1 LATGCVFIHSGCL
14 REDKYFTGQ
23 IFLEIDMSRPT
34 YNDICQT
41 QARLAPYL
49 LRTPLIHSPQLSARS
64 GADVWLKCECF
75 AEIGSF
81 KARGALACVLQL
93 SPAQLAQ
100 GLICAST
107 GNHGAAMAW
116 AARQV
121 QASCTV
127 VAPVDTPEIKRN
139 NMINAGARLVLE
151 GTDWGDSCQIAREI
165 AAREGLL
172 YLEDGEDP
180 WIMAGAGTVGLEIVQ
195 DLPSVQALV
204 VPVGGGNFIAG
215 CAIATKTANA
225 TPLQI
230 IGVQSE
236 AAPAVTESMRQGQI
250 VQMPT
255 TTFAGG
261 MATTAPVPV
270 AFAIMQQLIDD
281 MLLVSEQ
288 ELLQSIGHLVRA
300 HGIVVEG
307 AGAAAL
313 AALLRYAPRFAGQR
327 VALVL
332 SGRNLDVESLRRAL
346 G

>member
-1 LATGCVFIHSGCL
+1 MIKT
-14 REDKYFTGQ
+14 
-23 IFLEIDMSRPT
+23 PT
-34 YNDICQT
+34 YDDICQT
-41 QARLAPYL
+41 QALLTRYL
-49 LRTPLIHSPQLSARS
+49 LRTPLIHSPPLSALS

-93 SPAQLAQ
+93 SPAQIAQ

-121 QASCTV
+121 QGRCTV
-127 VAPVDTPEIKRN
+127 VAPVGTPEIKCN
-139 NMINAGARLVLE
+139 NMRNAGAHLVLA
-151 GTDWGDSCQIAREI
+151 GADWGESCQIARAL

-180 WIMAGAGTVGLEIVQ
+180 WIMAGAGTVGLEIIQ
-195 DLPSVQALV
+195 DLPTAQAILI
-204 VPVGGGNFIAG
+204 PVGGGNLIAG
-215 CAIATKTANA
+215 CALATKTAQPA
-225 TPLQI
+225 PTPIQI
-230 IGVQSE
+230 IGVQSD
-236 AAPAVTESMRQGQI
+236 AAPAVTESMRQKRI
-250 VQMPT
+250 VQRPT

-261 MATTAPVPV
+261 MATTAPVPM
-270 AFAIMQQLIDD
+270 AFAVMQHLVDD
-281 MLLVSEQ
+281 MVLVSEQ
-288 ELLQSIGHLVRA
+288 ALLHAIGHLVRA

-313 AALLRYAPRFAGQR
+313 AALLGDAPRFAGQT

-332 SGRNLDVESLRRAL
+332 SGRNLDVASLRTAL

>member
-1 LATGCVFIHSGCL
+1 MIKT
-14 REDKYFTGQ
+14 
-23 IFLEIDMSRPT
+23 PT
-34 YNDICQT
+34 YDDICQT
-41 QARLAPYL
+41 QALLTRYL
-49 LRTPLIHSPQLSARS
+49 LRTPLIHSPPLSALS

-93 SPAQLAQ
+93 SPAQIAQ

-121 QASCTV
+121 QGRCTV
-127 VAPVDTPEIKRN
+127 VAPVGTPEIKCN
-139 NMINAGARLVLE
+139 NMRNAGAHLVLA
-151 GTDWGDSCQIAREI
+151 GADWGESCQIARAL

-180 WIMAGAGTVGLEIVQ
+180 WIMAGAGTVGLEIIQ
-195 DLPSVQALV
+195 DLPTAQAILI
-204 VPVGGGNFIAG
+204 PVGGGNLIAG
-215 CAIATKTANA
+215 CALATKTAQPA
-225 TPLQI
+225 PTPIQI
-230 IGVQSE
+230 IGVQSD
-236 AAPAVTESMRQGQI
+236 AAPAVTESMRQKRI
-250 VQMPT
+250 VQRPT

-261 MATTAPVPV
+261 MATTAPVPM
-270 AFAIMQQLIDD
+270 AFALMQHLVDD
-281 MLLVSEQ
+281 MVLVSEQ
-288 ELLQSIGHLVRA
+288 ELLQAIGQLVQT

-307 AGAAAL
+307 AGAAPV
-313 AALLRYAPRFAGQR
+313 AALLRYAPRFAGQT

-332 SGRNLDVESLRRAL
+332 SGRNLDVASLRTAL

>member
-1 LATGCVFIHSGCL
+1 MIKT
-14 REDKYFTGQ
+14 
-23 IFLEIDMSRPT
+23 PT
-34 YNDICQT
+34 YDDICQT
-41 QARLAPYL
+41 QSLLLRYL
-49 LRTPLIHSPQLSARS
+49 LPTPLIHSPPLSALS

-93 SPAQLAQ
+93 SPAQIAQ

-121 QASCTV
+121 KGSCTV
-127 VAPVDTPEIKRN
+127 VAPVGTPEIKCN
-139 NMINAGARLVLE
+139 NMRNAGAHLVIA
-151 GTDWGDSCQIAREI
+151 GTDWGESCQIARDL

-180 WIMAGAGTVGLEIVQ
+180 WIMAGAGTVGLAIMQE
-195 DLPSVQALV
+195 LPTTQAILI
-204 VPVGGGNFIAG
+204 PVGGGNLIAG
-215 CAIATKTANA
+215 CAIAAKTANA
-225 TPLQI
+225 QPSLVQI
-230 IGVQSE
+230 IGIQSD
-236 AAPAVTESMRQGQI
+236 AAPAVTESMRQKRI
-250 VQMPT
+250 IQMPT

-261 MATTAPVPV
+261 MATTAPVPM
-270 AFAIMQQLIDD
+270 AFAVMQQLVDD

-288 ELLQSIGHLVRA
+288 ELLQAIGHLVRA

-307 AGAAAL
+307 AGAAAV
-313 AALLRYAPRFAGQR
+313 AALLHNTARFAGQT

-332 SGRNLDVESLRRAL
+332 SGRNLDVASLRTAL

>member
-1 LATGCVFIHSGCL
+1 MVTG
-14 REDKYFTGQ
+14 
-23 IFLEIDMSRPT
+23 MMNRPT
-34 YNDICQT
+34 YNEIV
-41 QARLAPYL
+41 QAQSLLAPYL
-49 LRTPLIHSPQLSARS
+49 LRTPLIHSPQLSNLS
-64 GADVWLKCECF
+64 GAEVWLKCECF

-93 SPAQLAQ
+93 SPTQLAQ

-121 QASCTV
+121 QAHCTV

-151 GTDWGDSCQIAREI
+151 GADWGESCQVARRLAEQ
-165 AAREGLL
+165 EGLL

-180 WIMAGAGTVGLEIVQ
+180 WIMAGAGTVGLEIR
-195 DLPSVQALV
+195 QALPQTQAIL

-215 CAIATKTANA
+215 CAIATKTENA
-225 TPLQI
+225 APPQI

-250 VQMPT
+250 VQRST

-270 AFAIMQQLIDD
+270 AFAIMQQMVDD

-288 ELLQSIGHLVRA
+288 ELFQAIGLLVRT
-300 HGIVVEG
+300 HGILVEG

-313 AALLRYAPRFAGQR
+313 AATLRYALRFAGQT
-327 VALVL
+327 VVLVL
-332 SGRNLDVESLRRAL
+332 SGRNLDVNSLRTAL
-346 G
+346 E

>member
-1 LATGCVFIHSGCL
+1 MDTFCGIG
-14 REDKYFTGQ
+14 
-23 IFLEIDMSRPT
+23 
-34 YNDICQT
+34 YNPPAYDDICQT
-41 QARLAPYL
+41 QALLSRYL
-49 LRTPLIHSPQLSARS
+49 LRTPLIHSPQLSALS

-75 AEIGSF
+75 SEIGSF
-81 KARGALACVLQL
+81 KARGALAGVSQL
-93 SPAQLAQ
+93 SHTEIAHR
-100 GLICAST
+100 LICAST

-116 AARQV
+116 AARRV
-121 QASCTV
+121 HGRCTV

-139 NMINAGARLVLE
+139 NMRNAGALVVIE
-151 GTDWGDSCQIAREI
+151 GTDWGDSCRIAREL
-165 AAREGLL
+165 AAAEGLH

-195 DLPSVQALV
+195 DLPETQAIL
-204 VPVGGGNFIAG
+204 VPVGGGNLIAG
-215 CAIATKTANA
+215 CAIAVKSAGE

-236 AAPAVTESMRQGQI
+236 AAPAVTESMRQKRI

-261 MATTAPVPV
+261 MATTGPVPMAYAV
-270 AFAIMQQLIDD
+270 MQELVDD

-288 ELLQSIGHLVRA
+288 ELMQSIGHLVRA
-300 HGIVVEG
+300 HGILVEG
-307 AGAAAL
+307 AGAAPL

-332 SGRNLDVESLRRAL
+332 SGRNLDVESLRTAI

>member
-1 LATGCVFIHSGCL
+1 
-14 REDKYFTGQ
+14 
-23 IFLEIDMSRPT
+23 MNRPT
-34 YNDICQT
+34 YHDICQT

-49 LRTPLIHSPQLSARS
+49 LRTPLIPSPALSALT

-93 SPAQLAQ
+93 RPPQLQQ

-121 QASCTV
+121 NASCTV

-139 NMINAGARLVLE
+139 NMRNAGARLLLA
-151 GTDWGDSCQIAREI
+151 GADWGDSCRIARDL
-165 AAREGLL
+165 AAAEGLL

-180 WIMAGAGTVGLEIVQ
+180 WIMAGAGTVGLEIM
-195 DLPSVQALV
+195 QALPTTQTMV

-215 CAIATKTANA
+215 CAIATKTATAAN
-225 TPLQI
+225 TTPGPSPLQL

-236 AAPAVTESMRQGQI
+236 AAPAVTESMRQKRL
-250 VQMPT
+250 VTLPT

-261 MATTAPVPV
+261 MATTAPVPM
-270 AFAIMQQLIDD
+270 AFAIMQELVDD
-281 MLLVSEQ
+281 MVLVSEQ
-288 ELLQSIGHLVRA
+288 ELLHAIGQLVQA
-300 HGIVVEG
+300 HGILVEG
-307 AGAAAL
+307 AGAAAV
-313 AALLRYAPRFAGQR
+313 AALLRYAPRFAGQT
-327 VALVL
+327 VALIL
-332 SGRNLDVESLRRAL
+332 SGRNLDLASLRMAIGGL
-346 G
+346 GG

>member
-1 LATGCVFIHSGCL
+1 
-14 REDKYFTGQ
+14 
-23 IFLEIDMSRPT
+23 MSKTPT
-34 YNDICQT
+34 YDDIYQT
-41 QARLAPYL
+41 QSRLARYL
-49 LRTPLIHSPQLSARS
+49 LRTPLIHSPPLSARS
-64 GADVWLKCECF
+64 GADIWLKCECF

-121 QASCTV
+121 QGRCTV
-127 VAPVDTPEIKRN
+127 VAPVGTPEIKCN
-139 NMINAGARLVLE
+139 NMRNAGAHLVLA
-151 GTDWGDSCQIAREI
+151 GADWGESCQIARDL

-180 WIMAGAGTVGLEIVQ
+180 WIMAGAGTVGLEISQ
-195 DLPSVQALV
+195 DLPTTQAILI
-204 VPVGGGNFIAG
+204 PVGGGNLIAG
-215 CAIATKTANA
+215 CAIATKMAQPAPNS
-225 TPLQI
+225 LQI
-230 IGVQSE
+230 IGVQSD
-236 AAPAVTESMRQGQI
+236 AAPAVTESMRQKRI

-261 MATTAPVPV
+261 MATTAPVPM
-270 AFAIMQQLIDD
+270 AFAVMQDLVDD

-288 ELLQSIGHLVRA
+288 ALLEAIGHLVRA
-300 HGIVVEG
+300 HGILVEG
-307 AGAAAL
+307 AGAAPV
-313 AALLRYAPRFAGQR
+313 AALLGNAPRFAGQT

-332 SGRNLDVESLRRAL
+332 SGRNLDVASLRTAL

>member
-1 LATGCVFIHSGCL
+1 MNQQVSQKMIKT
-14 REDKYFTGQ
+14 
-23 IFLEIDMSRPT
+23 PT
-34 YNDICQT
+34 YDDIYQT
-41 QARLAPYL
+41 QSLLTRYL
-49 LRTPLIHSPQLSARS
+49 LRTPLIHSPPLSALS
-64 GADVWLKCECF
+64 GAEVWLKCECF
-75 AEIGSF
+75 ADIGSF

-93 SPAQLAQ
+93 SPAQIAQ

-121 QASCTV
+121 KGTCTV
-127 VAPVDTPEIKRN
+127 VAPIGTPEIKCN
-139 NMINAGARLVLE
+139 NMRNAGAHLVLA
-151 GTDWGDSCQIAREI
+151 GADWGDSCQLAREL

-195 DLPSVQALV
+195 ALPTTQAILI
-204 VPVGGGNFIAG
+204 PVGGGNLIAG
-215 CAIATKTANA
+215 CALATKTAQPA
-225 TPLQI
+225 PTPIQI
-230 IGVQSE
+230 IGVQSD
-236 AAPAVTESMRQGQI
+236 AAPAVTESMRQKRI
-250 VQMPT
+250 VQRPT

-261 MATTAPVPV
+261 MATTAPVPM
-270 AFAIMQQLIDD
+270 AFAVMQHLVDD
-281 MLLVSEQ
+281 MVLVSEQ
-288 ELLQSIGHLVRA
+288 ALLEAIGHLVRA

-313 AALLRYAPRFAGQR
+313 AALLHDAHRFAGQT

-332 SGRNLDVESLRRAL
+332 SGRNLDVASLRTAL

>member
-1 LATGCVFIHSGCL
+1 MNT
-14 REDKYFTGQ
+14 
-23 IFLEIDMSRPT
+23 PT
-34 YNDICQT
+34 YDDICQT
-41 QARLAPYL
+41 QALLSQYL
-49 LRTPLIHSPQLSARS
+49 WRTPLIHSPQLSALS

-75 AEIGSF
+75 SEIGSF
-81 KARGALACVLQL
+81 KARGALAGVSQL
-93 SPAQLAQ
+93 SQSEIKR

-116 AARQV
+116 AARRV
-121 QASCTV
+121 DGSCTV

-139 NMINAGARLVLE
+139 NMLNAGARLVVE
-151 GTDWGDSCQIAREI
+151 GTDWGDSCRIARRL
-165 AAREGLL
+165 AAQEGLL

-195 DLPSVQALV
+195 DLPTTQVIL
-204 VPVGGGNFIAG
+204 VPVGGGNLIAG
-215 CAIATKTANA
+215 CAIAAKSARE
-225 TPLQI
+225 TPLRI

-236 AAPAVTESMRQGQI
+236 SAPAATESMAQKRI

-261 MATTAPVPV
+261 IATTGPVPM
-270 AFAIMQQLIDD
+270 AFSVMQELVDD

-288 ELLQSIGHLVRA
+288 ELLHAIDHLIRA
-300 HGIVVEG
+300 HGILVEG
-307 AGAAAL
+307 AGAAGL
-313 AALLRYAPRFAGQR
+313 AAVLRYAPRFAGQT

-332 SGRNLDVESLRRAL
+332 SGRNLDVGLLRAAI

>member
-1 LATGCVFIHSGCL
+1 
-14 REDKYFTGQ
+14 
-23 IFLEIDMSRPT
+23 MNRPT
-34 YNDICQT
+34 YADICQA
-41 QARLAPYL
+41 QVLLASDL
-49 LRTPLIHSPQLSARS
+49 LPTPLIHSPQLSSLS

-81 KARGALACVLQL
+81 KARGALACLSQL
-93 SPAQLAQ
+93 SQAEIQR

-116 AARQV
+116 AARRMKGH
-121 QASCTV
+121 CTV

-139 NMINAGARLVLE
+139 NMLNAGARVLIE
-151 GTDWGDSCQIAREI
+151 GADWGESCRIAREM
-165 AAREGLL
+165 AEWEELL

-180 WIMAGAGTVGLEIVQ
+180 WIMAGAGTVGLEIIQ
-195 DLPSVQALV
+195 RLPETQAIL
-204 VPVGGGNFIAG
+204 VPVGGGNLIAG
-215 CAIATKTANA
+215 CGIAAKSASEQSV
-225 TPLQI
+225 QI

-236 AAPAVTESMRQGQI
+236 AAPGVTESMRQKRI
-250 VQMPT
+250 VHRPT

-261 MATTAPVPV
+261 MATTGPVPM
-270 AFAIMQQLIDD
+270 AFAVMQQLVDD

-288 ELLQSIGHLVRA
+288 ELMQSIGHFVRT
-300 HGIVVEG
+300 HGILVEG

-313 AALLRYAPRFAGQR
+313 AALLRYAPRFAGQT

-332 SGRNLDVESLRRAL
+332 SSRNLDVGSLRTAI

>member
-1 LATGCVFIHSGCL
+1 MIT
-14 REDKYFTGQ
+14 T
-23 IFLEIDMSRPT
+23 PT
-34 YNDICQT
+34 YNEIEQT
-41 QARLAPYL
+41 QALLARYL
-49 LRTPLIHSPQLSARS
+49 LRTPLLHSPSLSALS

-93 SPAQLAQ
+93 SQAQLAQ

-121 QASCTV
+121 QARCTV
-127 VAPVDTPEIKRN
+127 VAPVDTPEIKCN
-139 NMINAGARLVLE
+139 NMRNAGARLILA
-151 GTDWGDSCQIAREI
+151 GTNWGDSCQIARTL
-165 AAREGLL
+165 AAQEGLL

-180 WIMAGAGTVGLEIVQ
+180 WIMAGAGTVGLEIME
-195 DLPSVQALV
+195 DLPTTQALLI
-204 VPVGGGNFIAG
+204 PVGGGNLIAG
-215 CAIATKTANA
+215 CALATKTAHGQPAPN
-225 TPLQI
+225 PPQL
-230 IGVQSE
+230 IGVQSA
-236 AAPAVTESMRQGQI
+236 AAPAVTESMRQKRI

-261 MATTAPVPV
+261 MATTAPVPM
-270 AFAIMQQLIDD
+270 AFALMQQLVDD
-281 MLLVSEQ
+281 MVLVSEQ
-288 ELLQSIGHLVRA
+288 ELLHAIRALVQT

-307 AGAAAL
+307 AGAAPL
-313 AALLRYAPRFAGQR
+313 AALLRYAPRFAGQT

-332 SGRNLDVESLRRAL
+332 SGRNLDVASLRTAL

>member
-1 LATGCVFIHSGCL
+1 
-14 REDKYFTGQ
+14 
-23 IFLEIDMSRPT
+23 MNRPT
-34 YNDICQT
+34 YYDICQVQT
-41 QARLAPYL
+41 LLSHYL
-49 LRTPLIHSPQLSARS
+49 LRTPLIHSPQLSGLS

-93 SPAQLAQ
+93 SPAQIDQ

-121 QASCTV
+121 GGSCTV

-139 NMINAGARLVLE
+139 NMLNVGARVVIAGA
-151 GTDWGDSCQIAREI
+151 DWGESCQIAREL
-165 AAREGLL
+165 AAHEGLL

-180 WIMAGAGTVGLEIVQ
+180 WIMAGAGTVGLEITQ
-195 DLPSVQALV
+195 DLPAVQAIL

-215 CAIATKTANA
+215 CAIATKTIGDA
-225 TPLQI
+225 PIQM
-230 IGVQSE
+230 IGVQSQ
-236 AAPAVTESMRQGQI
+236 AAPAVTESMRQGRI
-250 VQMPT
+250 VQMAT
-255 TTFAGG
+255 TSFAGG
-261 MATTAPVPV
+261 MATTAPAPM
-270 AFAIMQQLIDD
+270 AFAVMQELVDD

-288 ELLQSIGHLVRA
+288 ELMQSIGHLVRA

-313 AALLRYAPRFAGQR
+313 AALLRYAPRFAGQKI
-327 VALVL
+327 ALVL
-332 SGRNLDVESLRRAL
+332 SGRNLDAETLRAAL
-346 G
+346 V

>member
-1 LATGCVFIHSGCL
+1 MVTDSMTNEQQVSQKMI
-14 REDKYFTGQ
+14 KT
-23 IFLEIDMSRPT
+23 PT
-34 YNDICQT
+34 YDDICQT
-41 QARLAPYL
+41 QALLMRYL
-49 LRTPLIHSPQLSARS
+49 LRTPLIHSPPLSALS

-93 SPAQLAQ
+93 SSAQIAQ

-121 QASCTV
+121 KGKCTV
-127 VAPVDTPEIKRN
+127 VAPVATPEIKCN
-139 NMINAGARLVLE
+139 NMRNAGARLILA
-151 GTDWGDSCQIAREI
+151 GADWGDSCQIAREL
-165 AAREGLL
+165 AMREGLL

-180 WIMAGAGTVGLEIVQ
+180 WIMAGAGTVGLEITQ
-195 DLPSVQALV
+195 DLPATQAILI
-204 VPVGGGNFIAG
+204 PVGGGNLIAG
-215 CAIATKTANA
+215 CALATKTAHPAPN
-225 TPLQI
+225 PIQI
-230 IGVQSE
+230 IGVQSD
-236 AAPAVTESMRQGQI
+236 AAPAVTESMRQKRI
-250 VQMPT
+250 VQRPT

-261 MATTAPVPV
+261 MATTAPVPM
-270 AFAIMQQLIDD
+270 AFAVMQHLVDD

-288 ELLQSIGHLVRA
+288 TLLEAIGHLVRA

-313 AALLRYAPRFAGQR
+313 AALLHNAPRFAGQT

-332 SGRNLDVESLRRAL
+332 SGRNLDVTSLRMAL

>member
-1 LATGCVFIHSGCL
+1 MIN
-14 REDKYFTGQ
+14 
-23 IFLEIDMSRPT
+23 RPT
-34 YNDICQT
+34 YDDICQT
-41 QARLAPYL
+41 QSLLARYL
-49 LRTPLIHSPQLSARS
+49 LRTPLIHSPPLSALS

-93 SPAQLAQ
+93 SPAQIGQ

-121 QASCTV
+121 QGRCTV
-127 VAPVDTPEIKRN
+127 VAPVGTPEIKCN
-139 NMINAGARLVLE
+139 NMRNAGAHLVLA
-151 GTDWGDSCQIAREI
+151 GADWGESCQIAREL

-195 DLPSVQALV
+195 ALPTTQAILI
-204 VPVGGGNFIAG
+204 PVGGGNLIAG
-215 CAIATKTANA
+215 CALATKTAQPA
-225 TPLQI
+225 LSPIQI
-230 IGVQSE
+230 IGVQSD
-236 AAPAVTESMRQGQI
+236 AAPAVTESMRQKRI
-250 VQMPT
+250 VQRPT

-261 MATTAPVPV
+261 MATTAPVPM
-270 AFAIMQQLIDD
+270 AFAVMQRLVDD
-281 MLLVSEQ
+281 MVLVSEQ
-288 ELLQSIGHLVRA
+288 ALLQAIGHLVQA

-313 AALLRYAPRFAGQR
+313 AALLGDAPRFAGQT

-332 SGRNLDVESLRRAL
+332 SGRNLDVASLRTAL

>member
-1 LATGCVFIHSGCL
+1 MNQQVSQKMIKT
-14 REDKYFTGQ
+14 
-23 IFLEIDMSRPT
+23 PT
-34 YNDICQT
+34 YDDICQT
-41 QARLAPYL
+41 QALLMHYL
-49 LRTPLIHSPQLSARS
+49 LRTPLIHSPPLSALS

-93 SPAQLAQ
+93 SPTQLAQ

-121 QASCTV
+121 KGRCTV
-127 VAPVDTPEIKRN
+127 VAPVGTPEIKCN
-139 NMINAGARLVLE
+139 NMRNAGAHLVLA
-151 GTDWGDSCQIAREI
+151 GADWGESCQLAREL
-165 AAREGLL
+165 AVREGLL

-195 DLPSVQALV
+195 ALPTTQAILI
-204 VPVGGGNFIAG
+204 PVGGGSAL
-215 CAIATKTANA
+215 ATKTAQPA
-225 TPLQI
+225 PTPIQI
-230 IGVQSE
+230 IGVQSD
-236 AAPAVTESMRQGQI
+236 AAPAVTESMRQKRI
-250 VQMPT
+250 VQRPT

-261 MATTAPVPV
+261 MATTAPVPM
-270 AFAIMQQLIDD
+270 AFALMQHLVDD
-281 MLLVSEQ
+281 MVLVSEQ
-288 ELLQSIGHLVRA
+288 ELLQAIGQLVQT

-307 AGAAAL
+307 AGAAPV
-313 AALLRYAPRFAGQR
+313 AALLRYAPRFAGQT

-332 SGRNLDVESLRRAL
+332 SGRNLDVASLRTAL